1 MKGSSEGTLPVL
13 SVHAA
18 DRDGRGPPYYQ
29 AVPEAPTFG
38 EGTYAPDEQQRI
50 QELLNSKLGR
60 EHLATRRARDR
71 ADRSSRTSRTAP
83 LLAPLYYLNTSAL
96 DRAAAA
102 VIPPLL
108 THPFS

>member
-60 EHLATRRARDR
+60 EHLATRQGPGGSRSKLTYVEDRTVTCAALLLEYVRAR
-71 ADRSSRTSRTAP
+71 SRR
-83 LLAPLYYLNTSAL
+83 
-96 DRAAAA
+96 RC
-102 VIPPLL
+102 
-108 THPFS
+108 